1 MAGLRERRHLETKQ
15 ALLDTAFELFS
26 ARGFAS
32 VTMDEIATAAGVSR
46 STAYRRF
53 ASKEDLVLEIPRR
66 WLAAFDSAVGALP
79 ADAGL
84 ADALRTGCMAV
95 AEHIDG
101 DAATVLAAYRVLE
114 EAPSLRSNGVAT
126 SAWLE
131 RLIGLV
137 ARFGD
142 VDDELAGM
150 IGGAHL
156 GAIDAMMITWAG
168 SGGRSSVAQSTDRL
182 LERLT
187 GILP

>member
-53 ASKEDLVLEIPRR
+53 ATKEDLVLEVPKR
-66 WLAAFDSAVGALP
+66 WLAAFDTAVDALP
-79 ADAGL
+79 PDVAL
-84 ADALRTGCMAV
+84 VDALRRGCLAV
-95 AEHIDG
+95 ADHIDG
-101 DAATVLAAYRVLE
+101 DKGTVLAAYRVLD
-114 EAPSLRSNGVAT
+114 EAPSLRSTGVAT
-126 SAWLE
+126 TAWLE

-137 ARFGD
+137 ARFGE
-142 VDDELAGM
+142 VDDEVAAT

-156 GAIDAMMITWAG
+156 GAIDAMMMSWAET
-168 SGGRSSVAQSTDRL
+168 GGQSSVAEATDRL
-182 LERLT
+182 LGRLAT
-187 GILP
+187 ILP